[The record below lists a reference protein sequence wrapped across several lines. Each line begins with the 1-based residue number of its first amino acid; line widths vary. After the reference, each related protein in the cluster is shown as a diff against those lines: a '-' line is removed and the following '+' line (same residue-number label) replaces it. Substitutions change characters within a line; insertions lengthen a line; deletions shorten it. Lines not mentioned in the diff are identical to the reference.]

1 MVGSQNEISTAVFEQ
16 DAESSGTE
24 RPQPFSSLV
33 QVDFGAVSDVGKVRT
48 NNEDHFR
55 IARASRTMRTLMSN
69 LPPGQVPD
77 CFEDVAYSMV
87 LADGMG
93 GEAAGE
99 VASMMAITIGV
110 NLRLN
115 AVKWNLK
122 INEQEARDLMD
133 RACRMIHQIDVA
145 LAERAR
151 SDPVLRRMGT
161 TLTTAYSVGDD
172 LFLFHVG
179 DSRAY
184 LDRDGRLRQLS
195 HDHTVAQ
202 ALADAGQIGA
212 EEVATHRMRHYL
224 TNVMGSQTG
233 QLHVEMLQM
242 RLLDGDRVLLCTDG
256 LTEMVHKDEIVE
268 ILRGIEDSGQAC
280 RALVDLALQHGGKD
294 NVTVLIARYH
304 IPEHVGTKASW

>member
-1 MVGSQNEISTAVFEQ
+1 MGPQDEIDTVEIARE
-16 DAESSGTE
+16 ARSSGTE

-33 QVDFGAVSDVGKVRT
+33 RVDFGAISDVGKVRP

-55 IARASRTMRTLMSN
+55 IARTSRTMETLMSN

-77 CFEDVAYSMV
+77 YFEDVAYSMV
-87 LADGMG
+87 VADGMG

-115 AVKWNLK
+115 DVKWNLK
-122 INEQEARDLMD
+122 INEKEARDLMD
-133 RACRMIHQIDVA
+133 RACRIIHQIDEE

-151 SDPVLRRMGT
+151 SDPALHRMGT
-161 TLTTAYSVGDD
+161 TLTATYSVGDD

-184 LDRDGRLRQLS
+184 LYRGGRLRQLTR
-195 HDHTVAQ
+195 DHTVAQ

-212 EEVATHRMRHYL
+212 EEVASHRMRHCL

-233 QLHVEMLQM
+233 QLHVEMLQV

-256 LTEMVHKDEIVE
+256 LTEMVQEDEILE
-268 ILRGIEDSGQAC
+268 ILHATESSGPAC
-280 RALVDLALQHGGKD
+280 RAVVDLALQHGGKD
-294 NVTVLIARYH
+294 NVTVLIARYR
-304 IPEHVGTKASW
+304 IPEHVAAEASE

>member
-1 MVGSQNEISTAVFEQ
+1 MSQQNEIDTAKV
-16 DAESSGTE
+16 AYAGSSGME

-33 QVDFGAVSDVGKVRT
+33 RVDFGAISDVGKVRT

-55 IARASRTMRTLMSN
+55 IARTSRTMQTLMSN
-69 LPPGQVPD
+69 LPLGQVPD
-77 CFEDVAYSMV
+77 YFEDVAYSMV
-87 LADGMG
+87 VADGMG

-115 AVKWNLK
+115 DVKWNLK
-122 INEQEARDLMD
+122 INEQETRDLMD
-133 RACRMIHQIDVA
+133 RACRMIHQIDEE

-151 SDPVLRRMGT
+151 SDPALHRMGT
-161 TLTTAYSVGDD
+161 TLTATYSVGDD

-184 LDRDGRLRQLS
+184 LYRDGRLRQLT

-202 ALADAGQIGA
+202 ALADAGQIEA
-212 EEVATHRMRHYL
+212 EEVASHRMRHRL

-233 QLHVEMLQM
+233 QLHVEMLQV

-256 LTEMVHKDEIVE
+256 LMEMAHEDEILE

-280 RALVDLALQHGGKD
+280 RAVVDLALEHGGKD
-294 NVTVLIARYH
+294 NVTVLIARYR
-304 IPEHVGTKASW
+304 IPEHVDTAV

>member
-1 MVGSQNEISTAVFEQ
+1 MGPQSEIDTAEFAK
-16 DAESSGTE
+16 DGRSSGTE

-33 QVDFGAVSDVGKVRT
+33 RVDFGAISDVGKVRT

-55 IARASRTMRTLMSN
+55 IARTSRTMRTLMSN

-77 CFEDVAYSMV
+77 YFEDVAYGMV
-87 LADGMG
+87 VADGMG

-115 AVKWNLK
+115 DVKWNLK

-133 RACRMIHQIDVA
+133 RACRIIHQIDEA

-151 SDPVLRRMGT
+151 SDPSLHRMGT
-161 TLTTAYSVGDD
+161 TLTATYSVGDN

-184 LDRDGRLRQLS
+184 LYRNGRLRQLTR
-195 HDHTVAQ
+195 DHTVAQ

-212 EEVATHRMRHYL
+212 EEVTSHRMRHLL
-224 TNVMGSQTG
+224 TNVMGSQTVE
-233 QLHVEMLQM
+233 LHVEMLQV

-256 LTEMVHKDEIVE
+256 LTEMVSEDEILE
-268 ILRGIEDSGQAC
+268 ILRGIEGSDQAC
-280 RALVDLALQHGGKD
+280 RALVDLALQHEAKD
-294 NVTVLIARYH
+294 NVTVLLARYS
-304 IPEHVGTKASW
+304 IPEHADTQASL